1 MYPGLVFVLHKIAR
15 ERDAG
20 VFRVFPSFVE
30 HADRLI
36 DPIPITSKSRRI
48 LELTFSGLEQG
59 RIYGIHEPAA
69 IALGLSPLTTPVP
82 LKRAFARMRITE
94 AQELFELIEMLQFAD
109 VLDENLRVDL
119 EKYLREFFRALNG
132 VATNAKWVSD
142 LFSTGEPMRSLRD
155 VEEEV
160 PVYSRGGTT

>member
-1 MYPGLVFVLHKIAR
+1 
-15 ERDAG
+15 
-20 VFRVFPSFVE
+20 
-30 HADRLI
+30 
-36 DPIPITSKSRRI
+36 
-48 LELTFSGLEQG
+48 
-59 RIYGIHEPAA
+59 
-69 IALGLSPLTTPVP
+69 
-82 LKRAFARMRITE
+82 MRITE
-94 AQELFELIEMLQFAD
+94 AQELEELIRMLRFTD

-119 EKYLREFFRALNG
+119 EKYLREFFRAMNG